1 MEKQEWYKQL
11 SDEQLIL
18 VKIATGLMDDV
29 INIFELL
36 EKNMTEDN
44 FKLCKIG
51 YIETLGCLLGI
62 WEEKK

>member
-1 MEKQEWYKQL
+1 MKKQEWYKQL

-44 FKLCKIG
+44 FKLCR
-51 YIETLGCLLGI
+51 
-62 WEEKK
+62 